1 MAVLFSVP
9 ILSVA
14 MVMSPCLGDR
24 STQLDVSRVVGVR
37 RAVAL
42 AGGPVEGMV
51 GDRLP
56 ALLSERVVRASGV
69 RLEPGDGAR
78 RA

>member
-1 MAVLFSVP
+1 MLFSVP

-24 STQLDVSRVVGVR
+24 SNQLDVSRVVGVR

-42 AGGPVEGMV
+42 RVAQS
-51 GDRLP
+51 RAWP
-56 ALLSERVVRASGV
+56 ATASQPSVPSVQCEPPGYALNQVTALDVR
-69 RLEPGDGAR
+69 
-78 RA
+78 